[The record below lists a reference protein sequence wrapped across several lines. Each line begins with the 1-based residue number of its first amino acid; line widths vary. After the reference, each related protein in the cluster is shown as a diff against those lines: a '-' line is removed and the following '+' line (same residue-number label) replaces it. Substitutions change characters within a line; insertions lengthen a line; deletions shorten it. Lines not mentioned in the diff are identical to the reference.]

1 MEKNDDKELW
11 KMVTAIHI
19 IKLIIKLLLLI
30 IFLPFFLI
38 WVIGKYLIF
47 KNVLIRN
54 SVASGLPK
62 ESAKALAKSASLRQ
76 LTITLR
82 DSVSYTKQNKDTA
95 DRDIA

>member
-1 MEKNDDKELW
+1 
-11 KMVTAIHI
+11 MVTVIHI

-54 SVASGLPK
+54 SVTSGLPK
-62 ESAKALAKSASLRQ
+62 ESVKALAKSASLRQ